1 LGTLTIWPDQIPI
14 GVALGAGGA
23 LLQNKGILINVE
35 IGIDNATAE
44 ALRATAQPIPN
55 PITCQAPID
64 TGSSILAIDQS
75 IAQKLGLV
83 KRGIYFAHTANG
95 QRQCNLYAVSLSFP
109 ATNLKSHNVLQA
121 SEVDL
126 SAQPF
131 KCLIGRD
138 VLSKWHLHYN
148 GESGAVSVAD

>member
-1 LGTLTIWPDQIPI
+1 LGTLTIWPGQIQI
-14 GVALGAGGA
+14 GVALGTAGA
-23 LLQNKGILINVE
+23 LLANKGIIINVE
-35 IGIDNATAE
+35 IGIDLSTAE
-44 ALRATAQPIPN
+44 ALRAFAQPIPN
-55 PITCQAPID
+55 PISCQALID

-75 IAQKLGLV
+75 IAQSLNLV

-95 QRQCNLYAVSLSFP
+95 QRQCNLFAVALSFP
-109 ATNLKSHNVLQA
+109 ATNLKSYNVIQA